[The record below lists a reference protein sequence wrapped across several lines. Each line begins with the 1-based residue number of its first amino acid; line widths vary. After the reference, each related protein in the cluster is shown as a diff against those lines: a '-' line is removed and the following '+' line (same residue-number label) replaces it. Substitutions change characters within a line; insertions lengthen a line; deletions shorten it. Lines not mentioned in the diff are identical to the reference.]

1 MNEVNVKK
9 LEGSF
14 VFYKYPCK
22 QVTFNQVE

>member
-14 VFYKYPCK
+14 VSYKYPCE
-22 QVTFNQVE
+22 QVIFNQIE